1 MEAPVDSPSDTDDIA
16 TADCSYSN
24 EVENHR
30 STSTDETNVLRMESA
45 SLHDDL
51 KEVFVVYEY
60 IMNGSTQIQDLESS
74 DVLRRVHDVIEVQ
87 KAQQASMPTPKLWI
101 QFMNMMDIVRKFLR
115 SERTGN

>member
-1 MEAPVDSPSDTDDIA
+1 MSDKHTEIICKDGDTSAISSAGSRKESTQTAKFEPNA
-16 TADCSYSN
+16 T
-24 EVENHR
+24 
-30 STSTDETNVLRMESA
+30 
-45 SLHDDL
+45 LHDDL